1 MAATTLLPVTLLS
14 TLRIAVGSASF
25 LVPGFTCQ
33 TLMFA
38 IPNSSLLAVRLFGC
52 RDAILGLLLHTAKT
66 PEARRR
72 ALLAGIAVDAL
83 DITAAA
89 IGYFNGE
96 IDAKP
101 VVTFGGGAMS
111 FLILAGLGW
120 KGAVKAAVKI

>member
-1 MAATTLLPVTLLS
+1 MAAASLPVTLLS
-14 TLRIAVGSASF
+14 TLRIGVGSSSF
-25 LVPGFTCQ
+25 LLPGFTCQ
-33 TLMFA
+33 SLMFA

-83 DITAAA
+83 DITACA
-89 IGYFNGE
+89 IGYFREE

-101 VVTFGGGAMS
+101 LVTFGGGAVS
-111 FLILAGLGW
+111 FLVLAGLGW
-120 KGAVKAAVKI
+120 KGAVSAAVKM